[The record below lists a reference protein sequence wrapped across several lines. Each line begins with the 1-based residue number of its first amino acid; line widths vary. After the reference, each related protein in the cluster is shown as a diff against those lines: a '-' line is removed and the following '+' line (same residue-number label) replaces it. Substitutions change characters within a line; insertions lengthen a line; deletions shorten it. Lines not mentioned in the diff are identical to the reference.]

1 MVKKSEED
9 IEHLYRSKEWQKEE
23 RRKERSRKRNKWYCK
38 DGSEAVFF
46 VNATPNGELAS
57 SCKEVFKRQGIKVK
71 VVEKVSNTIKKSLT
85 KSNPFQVP
93 GCNHTSC
100 KVCGMKNKVNC
111 KTRDVVY
118 RISCKD
124 TNESGEPCE
133 GVDYVGET
141 SRSIAERF
149 SEHYTILNSRHEATR
164 KKSFLFEHMKEK
176 HDGKTPLLE
185 IKLLHRCF
193 ADPSLR
199 QAIEA
204 VVIKEEDPLL
214 NRKEEWNNEPRKRKN
229 KKLIT
234 SGSNVTSGRDV
245 TSHG

>member
-1 MVKKSEED
+1 MKSKSRYESTVRKSEEG
-9 IEHLYRSKEWQKEE
+9 IEHLYRSKEWQNEE
-23 RRKERSRKRNKWYCK
+23 RRNERSKKKNEWYCK
-38 DGSEAVFF
+38 NGSEAVFF
-46 VNATPNGELAS
+46 VNATPNEELAN

-85 KSNPFQVP
+85 KSNPFRAP

-100 KVCGMKNKVNC
+100 KICEMKNKVDC
-111 KTRDVVY
+111 KARDVVY
-118 RISCKD
+118 RISCKG
-124 TNESGEPCE
+124 TSKSGEPCE

-149 SEHYTILNSRHEATR
+149 SEHYTILNSRQEATR
-164 KKSFLFEHMKEK
+164 KKSFLYEHMNEK

-193 ADPSLR
+193 SDPSLR
-199 QAIEA
+199 QATEA

-214 NRKEEWNNEPRKRKN
+214 NRKEE
-229 KKLIT
+229 
-234 SGSNVTSGRDV
+234 
-245 TSHG
+245 